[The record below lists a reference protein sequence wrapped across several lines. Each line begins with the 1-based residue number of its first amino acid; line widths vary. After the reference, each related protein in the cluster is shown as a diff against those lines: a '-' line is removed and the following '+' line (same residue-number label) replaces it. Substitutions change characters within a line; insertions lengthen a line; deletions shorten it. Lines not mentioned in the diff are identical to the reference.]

1 MSSWVKLLTPAS
13 LSRGQ
18 WATGW
23 PGALQSWTWNAQVMI
38 GCAEGESG
46 SSMQE

>member
-23 PGALQSWTWNAQVMI
+23 PGALERVGLGALK
-38 GCAEGESG
+38 
-46 SSMQE
+46 